1 MRRALLTALA
11 TCAATLAACS
21 GGDKIVG
28 ADGSR
33 PTSIAF
39 ASADS
44 SYLASL
50 LSAAAWGLMKQ
61 MRTITNIQATGFGSS
76 RPACAPT
83 ATIGGTDANGNGLPD
98 DQTTQYSA
106 TGCTFLNNGL
116 NTTASGSIRLQD
128 LGGFYGY
135 RITYNNYTL
144 TGTKG
149 DSVVTATLNGSY
161 EFRYSSTTAGSALDN
176 TTLVLRTQSA
186 AGSFTLTI
194 AANLSGALSPTS
206 GVFAFN
212 TFPGATM
219 SLTGSLN
226 VTLAVTGNAVVAN
239 YPSTVA
245 FNMAVSTPTTLTS
258 PNTCTAAPAFTAGTI
273 SAALTGTWRSTV
285 RLAYTACGSGN
296 ANNPG
301 TKR

>member
-1 MRRALLTALA
+1 MRRSLLTALVA
-11 TCAATLAACS
+11 CGAALTACS

-33 PTSIAF
+33 PTAIAF
-39 ASADS
+39 ASGDS
-44 SYLASL
+44 TYLASF

-76 RPACAPT
+76 RPACTPT
-83 ATIGGTDANGNGLPD
+83 ATIGGTDANANGLAD
-98 DQTTQYSA
+98 DQTTQYAA
-106 TGCTFLNNGL
+106 TSCTFLSNGI

-144 TGTKG
+144 TGAKG

-161 EFRYSSTTAGSALDN
+161 EFRYPITTAGSALDN
-176 TTLVLRTQSA
+176 TTLVLRTQSS
-186 AGSFTLTI
+186 AGSVTLTR

-219 SLTGSLN
+219 SLTGTLDI
-226 VTLAVTGNAVVAN
+226 TLAVTGNAVVAN
-239 YPSTVA
+239 YPTTVA
-245 FNMAVSTPTTLTS
+245 FNMAVSTPTSLTS
-258 PNTCTAAPAFTAGTI
+258 PNTCAATPAFTAGAI
-273 SAALTGTWRSTV
+273 SAALTGTWSSAV
-285 RLAYTACGSGN
+285 RVAYTTCGSGT
-296 ANNPG
+296 AENPG